1 MKIALENTRNL
12 LHEHSDRASLLLGDC
27 LDQMHTLADNSV
39 DGIVTDP
46 PYALTGASGSGGFMG
61 SKWDSE
67 LPTVEMWKEALRVAK
82 PGAHLLA
89 FGGTRT
95 YHRLA
100 CAIED
105 AGWEIRDCIMW
116 VYGCLSDDT
125 EIATPEGWKRRG
137 EIKVGDMVI
146 AFDRAYG
153 KTLSQPVQRVFDYD
167 YDDEAYNIIS
177 PLTDQLVSKNHRI
190 LSEVNGALDFVYA
203 DSLNENDTLRVPVY
217 CGDSRLSDIGV
228 FIGHHEMTTASV
240 SLTHYKGR
248 MWCVSVP
255 AGAIVARR
263 NGKMFATGNSGF
275 PKSMDVSKAID
286 RSRNENHDR
295 ALEFTRW
302 LRSTGI
308 TAEQIDE
315 ATKSKMSRRLL
326 ALDAAASIATE
337 EKFEQLRPLLP
348 EVPEFIERLVAERTG
363 VEWSDYAKRHVV
375 GTRNNGS
382 REGANTNFLQS
393 QGDTY
398 DQTVP
403 YSPEAAAWN
412 GWGTTLKPACE
423 PIVVARKPLEGT
435 VAANVL
441 KYGTGAINIDAC
453 RVPTFSDGPGSTP
466 KSSVCG
472 RRNSMAGSMDRVEY
486 DNTKGRFPAN
496 LIHDGSPE
504 VLACFPESKGQCGAV
519 KGNEPSELTRGIYGK
534 FSGDRTPCAPRGD
547 SGSAARFFNSFRDG
561 EASADRRYTAE
572 GSTNF
577 AMKPGMRRPA
587 EDTPARFFY
596 CAKAARSERGSFNDH
611 CTVKPLSLMRWLIT
625 LVTPPGGTVLD
636 PFMGS
641 GTTGVAARQLDRPFI
656 GIEREPHYYEIAQRR
671 VLGEVPQVDSPEK
684 KPVPKQ
690 DSPDTSQM
698 CDGYPTD
705 PKPIQGEL
713 F

>member
-1 MKIALENTRNL
+1 MTEKDKPYT
-12 LHEHSDRASLLLGDC
+12 LLLGDC
-27 LDQMHTLADNSV
+27 REQMRTLADNSV
-39 DGIVTDP
+39 DAIVTDP

-177 PLTDQLVSKNHRI
+177 PLTNQLVSKNHRI
-190 LSEVNGALDFVYA
+190 LAEVSGALDFVYA

-217 CGDSRLSDIGV
+217 CGNSRLSDFGV

-263 NGKMFATGNSGF
+263 NGKIFATGNSGF
-275 PKSMDVSKAID
+275 PKSMDVAKAID
-286 RSRNENHDR
+286 KASGYEGEVIGSRIVDVGMQGGNMHAGRSSNLQEISVR
-295 ALEFTRW
+295 AA
-302 LRSTGI
+302 S
-308 TAEQIDE
+308 
-315 ATKSKMSRRLL
+315 
-326 ALDAAASIATE
+326 AAAQPWQG
-337 EKFEQLRPLLP
+337 F
-348 EVPEFIERLVAERTG
+348 
-363 VEWSDYAKRHVV
+363 
-375 GTRNNGS
+375 GTC
-382 REGANTNFLQS
+382 
-393 QGDTY
+393 
-398 DQTVP
+398 
-403 YSPEAAAWN
+403 
-412 GWGTTLKPACE
+412 LKPAVE

-453 RVPTFSDGPGSTP
+453 RVPTENESVSNHSRSAESAVSKGKYGDSTAQETHQT
-466 KSSVCG
+466 
-472 RRNSMAGSMDRVEY
+472 AGQQL
-486 DNTKGRFPAN
+486 GRFPAN

-534 FSGDRTPCAPRGD
+534 FTGDRTPCAPRGD
-547 SGSAARFFNSFRDG
+547 SGSAARFF
-561 EASADRRYTAE
+561 
-572 GSTNF
+572 
-577 AMKPGMRRPA
+577 
-587 EDTPARFFY
+587 Y
-596 CAKAARSERGSFNDH
+596 CAKASRSERGDFNDH
-611 CTVKPLSLMRWLIT
+611 MTVKPLALMRYLVR
-625 LVTPPGGTVLD
+625 LVTRKGGIVLD

-690 DSPDTSQM
+690 DGPNTSQM